1 MDVKQAI
8 MTAVAVGIIAPVVID
23 VNDWL
28 KQHNLD
34 IVVKTCAVV
43 GGAIALAA
51 NYLPDGPAM
60 AAGEFW
66 RIQSLVAS

>member
-34 IVVKTCAVV
+34 IVVKTCVAV

-51 NYLPDGPAM
+51 NYLPDGAPM
-60 AAGEFW
+60 AAGEF
-66 RIQSLVAS
+66 QLFAS